1 VPPKPKKVIGVY
13 EREPGSWCGRYR
25 SPEGKLVRK
34 SFGPDRRAAVDWVE
48 DARVLRRTGKLPES
62 ARRVKEPSVQED
74 EAVTVAELCTAFL
87 VYVQGH
93 PEEYRD
99 QKNPPR
105 RIDEIDKAF
114 EGRVAAEVTAPEIE
128 GWLDGIQEDRELANA
143 TINKLRGTFSMLYKH
158 GKRKG
163 LVDVN
168 PAEDVPLKDPGNG
181 VERFLSLDEERR
193 LRAVLTR
200 NIAACD
206 PERHPELRKQAM
218 HRMIEF
224 DVSIRSGM
232 RRSEQYNLRWAD
244 VDFPRR
250 IMRLRMTKNGKPRNA
265 FIIEDVRKALLTL
278 KDMDVH
284 RRPRKNG
291 EAADDDLVFSKA
303 ENKKWWAAALADA
316 KIKNYRWH
324 DNRHTFCSRLV
335 QAGVH
340 LKVVQEAA
348 GHASIAS
355 TMRYAH
361 FAPNQVVDAMAVLN
375 WVS

>member
-1 VPPKPKKVIGVY
+1 MPRKPKKVVGVY
-13 EREPGSWCGRYR
+13 EREPGNWCGRYR

-34 SFGPDRRAAVDWVE
+34 SFGPDRGAAVAWVE
-48 DARVLRRTGKLPES
+48 DARVIRRTGKLPTS
-62 ARRVKEPSVQED
+62 AKPKKEEPAKPD
-74 EAVTVAELCTAFL
+74 ALVTVDVLSAEFVA
-87 VYVQGH
+87 YVTSR
-93 PEEYRD
+93 PDEYRD

-105 RIDEIDKAF
+105 RIEEIRKAF
-114 EGRVAAEVTAPEIE
+114 TGREASGINAPEIE
-128 GWLDGIQEDRELANA
+128 EWLDGIQKDRELANA
-143 TINKLRGTFSMLYKH
+143 TMNKLRGTFSMLYRH

-168 PAEDVPLKDPGNG
+168 PAEDVPLKDVGNG
-181 VERFLSLDEERR
+181 VERFLFLEEERR
-193 LRAVLTR
+193 LREVFKR
-200 NIAACD
+200 DIASHD
-206 PERHPELRKQAM
+206 PEKHPELRKHAI

-232 RRSEQYNLRWAD
+232 RRSEQYNLRWPD
-244 VDFPRR
+244 VDLDRR
-250 IMRLRMTKNGKPRNA
+250 IMRLRVTKNGKPRNA
-265 FIIEDVRKALLTL
+265 FIIDDVRNALLAL
-278 KDMDVH
+278 KSMDVH
-284 RRPRKNG
+284 RRARKNA
-291 EAADDDLVFSKA
+291 EAADDLVFSKSG
-303 ENKKWWAAALADA
+303 NKKWWAAALKDA
-316 KIKNYRWH
+316 GVENYRWH

-361 FAPNQVVDAMAVLN
+361 FAPTQVVDAMAVLN

>member
-1 VPPKPKKVIGVY
+1 MGVY
-13 EREPGSWCGRYR
+13 EREPNNWCGRYR
-25 SPEGKLVRK
+25 SPEGNLVRK

-48 DARVLRRTGKLPES
+48 EARVTRRTGTLPTS
-62 ARRVKEPSVQED
+62 AKPKKKPPVQKNEV
-74 EAVTVAELCTAFL
+74 VTVATLCTAFL
-87 VYVQGH
+87 AYVTSH

-105 RIDEIDKAF
+105 RIEEIGKAF
-114 EGRVAAEVTAPEIE
+114 EGRGAAGVTAPEIE
-128 GWLDGIQEDRELANA
+128 DWLAGVQEDRELANA

-163 LVDVN
+163 LVNVN
-168 PAEDVPLKDPGNG
+168 PAEDVPLKDAGNG
-181 VERFLSLDEERR
+181 VERFLSLDEERS
-193 LRAVLTR
+193 LREVITR
-200 NIAACD
+200 DIEACD
-206 PERHPELRKQAM
+206 PVRHPELRKQAI

-232 RRSEQYNLRWAD
+232 RRSEQYNLRWPD
-244 VDFPRR
+244 VEFERR

-265 FIIEDVRKALLTL
+265 FIIEDVKKALLRL
-278 KDMDVH
+278 KELDVH
-284 RRPRKNG
+284 RRVGKDKG
-291 EAADDDLVFSKA
+291 DDLVFSKS

-316 KIKNYRWH
+316 GIESYRWH

-340 LKVVQEAA
+340 LKIVQEAA

-361 FAPNQVVDAMAVLN
+361 FAPSQVVDAMEVLN
-375 WVS
+375 WAS